1 MTPCKKVT
9 CHPSKITTK
18 QKGKRS
24 RSGQRVTYLD
34 LIYKTFG
41 CTLHPR
47 SLLRLCKLF
56 MTNKLVPA
64 LAPHVDM
71 LAAITGTTLDLL
83 HVVVRGFPGLLIR
96 RAVPGC
102 GRRHYGPPA

>member
-1 MTPCKKVT
+1 M
-9 CHPSKITTK
+9 
-18 QKGKRS
+18 
-24 RSGQRVTYLD
+24 QRITYLD

-41 CTLHPR
+41 RTLHPR
-47 SLLRLCKLF
+47 GLLRLRELL
-56 MTNKLVPA
+56 MSNKVVPA

-83 HVVVRGFPGLLIR
+83 HIVVRGFPRLLIR

-102 GRRHYGPPA
+102 GRRHHGPPA